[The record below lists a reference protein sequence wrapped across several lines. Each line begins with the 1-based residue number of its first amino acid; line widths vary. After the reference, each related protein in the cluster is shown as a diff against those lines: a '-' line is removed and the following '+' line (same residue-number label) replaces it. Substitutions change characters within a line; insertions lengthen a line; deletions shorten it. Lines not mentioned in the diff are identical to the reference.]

1 MAAKTLVTALLV
13 MGLSGSVLTVGAL
26 FLCAVLDRLH
36 APGRWVCLIWLALG
50 LRFLLPGIL
59 PVSVPG
65 ADSLSG
71 VPAVYRVQETVQ
83 RAAAQNP
90 ATPATETAG
99 YFLPDIWCIA
109 AMVWGI
115 GTAVTLLRA
124 AVCAHRLERRVA
136 LAWRTPDG
144 CYTCGEVTV
153 PFTKGLFC
161 PRIYMP
167 QSVTGTEREAI
178 SLHERAHIRRG
189 DTVTRPLFYLA
200 VCLHWWNPLAHLA
213 FRQFERAQE
222 TACDEAAAANRTA
235 AERVRYCES
244 LLRFASGGQ
253 SVPGT
258 LSFGQGGVEGRV
270 AHLLRYRA
278 PGRTAL
284 AVCAVLVLLG
294 CGFCVLRPEAQSPA
308 PSAEPDAFAV
318 IEETYDESTVSGE
331 DKTLFN
337 AEFFMPVSEYWSVSA
352 VFSAEHPGID
362 YCSQAGTPVLAA
374 ANGVAEQADY
384 TPDDG
389 FYLLL
394 DHGTDAAGNRYQ
406 TRYSHLQSLPLAAVG
421 ERVTGGQVIGAMGSS
436 GASTGNHLHFELLVN
451 GQAVDPAAYGF
462 SAKAEESAANS

>member
-1 MAAKTLVTALLV
+1 MTAKTLVTALLV

-36 APGRWVCLIWLALG
+36 APGRWVCLIWLAVG

-71 VPAVYRVQETVQ
+71 VPAAYRVQETVQ

-90 ATPATETAG
+90 ATTAAETDG
-99 YFLPDIWCIA
+99 YFLPDIWFIA
-109 AMVWGI
+109 ALVWGI
-115 GTAVTLLRA
+115 GTAVMLLRA

-318 IEETYDESTVSGE
+318 IEETYDENTVSGK

-337 AEFFMPVSEYWSVSA
+337 AEFFMPVSEYRSVSA

-451 GQAVDPAAYGF
+451 GQAADPAAYGF
-462 SAKAEESAANS
+462 SVKAEESAANS